1 MKGWV
6 NMIRAIFVDS
16 FLPENNGQ
24 KVDLYN
30 KDEVLTRATDENI
43 SDLKE
48 VEALDD
54 DRVAGYMLIDGD
66 YIQVYNIE
74 IIRVV
79 D

>member
-1 MKGWV
+1 
-6 NMIRAIFVDS
+6 MIKAIFVDS

-48 VEALDD
+48 VNALED

-66 YIQVYNIE
+66 YVQVYNIE

>member
-1 MKGWV
+1 
-6 NMIRAIFVDS
+6 MIKAIFVDS
-16 FLPENNGQ
+16 FLPEHNGQ

-30 KDEVLTRATDENI
+30 KDELLTRATDGNI

-48 VEALDD
+48 VDALDD

-66 YIQVYNIE
+66 YVQVYNIE

>member
-1 MKGWV
+1 
-6 NMIRAIFVDS
+6 MIRAIFVDS

-54 DRVAGYMLIDGD
+54 DKVVGYMLIDGD
-66 YIQVYNIE
+66 YVQIYNME
-74 IIRVV
+74 VIRVV

>member
-1 MKGWV
+1 
-6 NMIRAIFVDS
+6 MIRAIFVDS
-16 FLPENNGQ
+16 FLPEHNGQ

-66 YIQVYNIE
+66 YVQIYNIE
-74 IIRVV
+74 VIRVV

>member
-1 MKGWV
+1 
-6 NMIRAIFVDS
+6 MIKAIFVDS

-66 YIQVYNIE
+66 YVQVYNME

>member
-1 MKGWV
+1 
-6 NMIRAIFVDS
+6 MIKAIFVDS

>member
-1 MKGWV
+1 
-6 NMIRAIFVDS
+6 MIKAIFVDS

-54 DRVAGYMLIDGD
+54 DKVVGYMLIDGD
-66 YIQVYNIE
+66 YVQIYNME
-74 IIRVV
+74 VIRVV